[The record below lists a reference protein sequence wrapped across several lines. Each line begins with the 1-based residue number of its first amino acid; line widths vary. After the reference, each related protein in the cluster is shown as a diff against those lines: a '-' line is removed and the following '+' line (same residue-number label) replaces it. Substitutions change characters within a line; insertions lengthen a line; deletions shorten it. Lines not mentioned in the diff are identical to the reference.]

1 MPVYPNLKHVNLMP
15 RRNLESGIQAIKQG
29 NITEGARYLKL
40 ALRDERLRGVERAA
54 AYIWLAQ
61 TREDPAFK
69 LECYRN
75 ALQADPS
82 NQYAQDRIAELNYPE
97 LPPAPQPP
105 TRTGDTDPLPHYPQ
119 VQQQPPAQTGD
130 TGPLPYYPQVQQ
142 QPPTR
147 TGDTGPL
154 PYYPAPPQQ
163 PPQMPAQHIEP
174 PRPTDSGPLQ
184 PFQPP
189 PQQTD
194 TQAYRQQMYYQNPT
208 SQAAPQPPYSGD
220 TGASSYRTVGISG
233 GPNGE
238 GSGFFVTTDGLIATT
253 RYAVGGLEKV
263 TVELHQGQV
272 IEGKVVRA
280 WPESDIAL
288 VRVPTTVRQ
297 LLTITAMYPLAERMQ
312 ITAYAYQ
319 KQPIR
324 GLVRRTG
331 RKLAEYW
338 IPTTIARVV
347 DAGGAPLMDD
357 SGYLVGMMTRN
368 MSRSSNHYYGVHITY
383 IYTLVQKYIQEIQY
397 TSNRQYC
404 PHCGFA
410 SMVAAY
416 GGFYCEN
423 CGGVLPYAL
432 NQQRFPQPQLGQL
445 YGEGKYMPCPHCQ
458 ATIGTYN
465 QLCLRCGRQ
474 IGQ

>member
-1 MPVYPNLKHVNLMP
+1 MP
-15 RRNLESGIQAIKQG
+15 RRNLELGIQAIKQG

-61 TREDPAFK
+61 TREDPALK

-75 ALQADPS
+75 ALQADPN
-82 NQYAQDRIAELNYPE
+82 NQYAKDRIAELNYPE
-97 LPPAPQPP
+97 LPPKPQAS
-105 TRTGDTDPLPHYPQ
+105 T
-119 VQQQPPAQTGD
+119 QTGD
-130 TGPLPYYPQVQQ
+130 TGSSPQYPQ
-142 QPPTR
+142 
-147 TGDTGPL
+147 
-154 PYYPAPPQQ
+154 APQQ
-163 PPQMPAQHIEP
+163 APQMPAQHVEP
-174 PRPTDSGPLQ
+174 PRPTDSSPLQ

-194 TQAYRQQMYYQNPT
+194 TQAYRQQMLYQTPT
-208 SQAAPQPPYSGD
+208 PQSTPPPTYSDD
-220 TGASSYRTVGISG
+220 TGAFSYRTVGISG

-253 RYAVGGLEKV
+253 RYAVGGLERV

-272 IEGKVVRA
+272 VEGKVVRA
-280 WPESDIAL
+280 WPESDVAL
-288 VRVPTTVRQ
+288 IRVQTTVRR
-297 LLTITAMYPLAERMQ
+297 LLTITALYPLAERMQ

-383 IYTLVQKYIQEIQY
+383 IYTLVQRYIQEIQY

-432 NQQRFPQPQLGQL
+432 HQQRFPQPQLGQL
-445 YGEGKYMPCPHCQ
+445 YGEGQYMPCPHCQ

-465 QLCLRCGRQ
+465 QLCLRCGQQ